1 MAVKTTLNKEQIF
14 RELRNHAADIK
25 AFEVSRLGMFGS
37 VVRGEEDSD
46 SDLDFLVE
54 FNEGKKNYDNFIQLA
69 FLLEDIFQ
77 KEVDLL
83 TWKSLSDRL
92 KKYIKEE
99 IQYATL
105 NS

>member
-1 MAVKTTLNKEQIF
+1 MPVKTTLNKEQIF
-14 RELRNHAADIK
+14 QSLQDHSKEIRE
-25 AFEVSRLGMFGS
+25 FEVSRLGLFGS
-37 VVRGEEDSD
+37 VVRGEENSE

-54 FNEGKKNYDNFIQLA
+54 FNEGKKNYDNFIHLA

-77 KEVDLL
+77 KKVDLL

-92 KKYIKEE
+92 KKYIKKE
-99 IQYATL
+99 IEYVTF